1 MTEMK
6 MSVKQQEILDF
17 IVLSK
22 KQRGYAP
29 SMREIGE
36 IVGLAS
42 SASVSHQ
49 LSQLEKLGAISRDP
63 NRPRTIDVLLD
74 TGDEQSISEDVAMI
88 PLVGSIAAG
97 TPITAEQNVEDVFSL
112 PRKLVGQGDLF
123 LLKVK
128 GDSMVD
134 AAICDGDWVVIRQQ
148 QTADNGDIV
157 AAMLEEEATVKTFKQ
172 KDGHTWLLPRNSSY
186 EPILGDHAVI
196 LGKVVAVMR
205 AV

>member
-6 MSVKQQEILDF
+6 MSVKQKEILDF

-49 LSQLEKLGAISRDP
+49 LSQLEKFGAISRDT

>member
-1 MTEMK
+1 MK
-6 MSVKQQEILDF
+6 MSVKQKEILDF

>member
-1 MTEMK
+1 MAEMK
-6 MSVKQQEILDF
+6 MSAKQKEILDF

-36 IVGLAS
+36 TVGLAS

-74 TGDEQSISEDVAMI
+74 TGQDQGQAEDMAMI
-88 PLVGSIAAG
+88 PFVGQIAAG

-123 LLKVK
+123 LLRVK
-128 GDSMVD
+128 GDSMLD
-134 AAICDGDWVVIRQQ
+134 AAICDGDWVVVRQQ

-172 KDGHTWLLPRNSSY
+172 KDGHTWLLPRNSAY
-186 EPILGDHAVI
+186 EPILGDHAVV

>member
-6 MSVKQQEILDF
+6 LSSKQQEILDF

-36 IVGLAS
+36 TVGLAS

-63 NRPRTIDVLLD
+63 NTSRTIDILID
-74 TGDEQSISEDVAMI
+74 TPTEDSVNEDLAMI

-97 TPITAEQNVEDVFSL
+97 SPITAEQNVEDVFSL

-123 LLKVK
+123 LLKVR
-128 GDSMVD
+128 GDSMID

-148 QTADNGDIV
+148 QTAENGDIV

-172 KDGHTWLLPRNSSY
+172 KDNHTWLLPRNSAY